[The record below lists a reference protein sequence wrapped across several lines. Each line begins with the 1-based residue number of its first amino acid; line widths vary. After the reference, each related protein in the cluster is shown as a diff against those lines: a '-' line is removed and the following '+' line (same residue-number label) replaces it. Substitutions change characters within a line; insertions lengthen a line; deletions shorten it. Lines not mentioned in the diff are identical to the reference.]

1 MRDRA
6 AVVALSALLSAC
18 ASERVMHVDA
28 FLAPVEDD
36 TKILDGDYQSPGPNA
51 VDGLRDVEG
60 TPAALPEGVAFATAV
75 VSYEPGAPAPIADA
89 SHPEGALGAPDYT
102 VDRHAVP
109 GAVSLGNGGTLVLR
123 FDGAGLGD
131 GPGPDLFVFEVGA
144 REEIELAVS
153 DDGRTWRGVGT
164 AAGGACAVDI
174 APWVRE
180 GESFHYVRLRDV
192 PGQGPASAGF
202 PGADIDAVGVRPGSL
217 YKIIVPSAVLFA
229 FDDDHLSG
237 DAPAALEQ
245 VLDAIRSRST
255 ARVSVEGHTDDV
267 GEARYNLGLSVRRAE
282 AVARYLEGR
291 GVAKARIT
299 ARGFGA
305 TRPLEQNDTE
315 DHRARN
321 RRVEVAIDARER

>member
-1 MRDRA
+1 MAGD
-6 AVVALSALLSAC
+6 
-18 ASERVMHVDA
+18 EE
-28 FLAPVEDD
+28 FVEGI
-36 TKILDGDYQSPGPNA
+36 KG
-51 VDGLRDVEG
+51 GLRFQRRN
-60 TPAALPEGVAFATAV
+60 GVDLNPVTGRKDYCFIGYPRST
-75 VSYEPGAPAPIADA
+75 ERFERGRDA
-89 SHPEGALGAPDYT
+89 G
-102 VDRHAVP
+102 
-109 GAVSLGNGGTLVLR
+109 
-123 FDGAGLGD
+123 F
-131 GPGPDLFVFEVGA
+131 
-144 REEIELAVS
+144 
-153 DDGRTWRGVGT
+153 
-164 AAGGACAVDI
+164 
-174 APWVRE
+174 RE
-180 GESFHYVRLRDV
+180 GESFHYVRLHDV

-229 FDDDHLSG
+229 FDDDRLSG
-237 DAPAALEQ
+237 EAPAALEQ

-267 GEARYNLGLSVRRAE
+267 GDTRYNLALSVRRAE

-321 RRVEVAIDARER
+321 RRVEVAIDARQR